1 MKNPAFGGVGE
12 KRLAANFSINYTRA
26 YHKNQSFLAVN
37 AAALVV
43 LPALLNRW
51 LPNGKVQGAEY
62 IALNPC
68 RADRKAGS
76 FKVNIR
82 TGRWADFATGHSG
95 GDIVSLAAYLSGKKQ
110 YEAMQELAQMLGVNH
125 G

>member
-1 MKNPAFGGVGE
+1 MKFDVVNT
-12 KRLAANFSINYTRA
+12 AAMA
-26 YHKNQSFLAVN
+26 E
-37 AAALVV
+37 